1 MNESCR
7 LSEEIDTEKCFNFIL
22 RIPILQ
28 FSTFQKANAL
38 ILISLFLSISSF
50 SLYFLLI
57 FPFLPYSSFHLSI
70 PSLPISLSIL
80 RTSQTYSPFLHRSL
94 QSRVVSQRNK
104 ERNFHIFYQLISG
117 ADVRLLSKCLLQC
130 FGISLVC
137 NFVWINLLEMHF
149 DLEHRGSMR
158 PLVVEASTQE
168 D

>member
-50 SLYFLLI
+50 SFYFLLI

-70 PSLPISLSIL
+70 PSLSISLH
-80 RTSQTYSPFLHRSL
+80 SPHFPNVLAISSSL
-94 QSRVVSQRNK
+94 SAVPGGQSK
-104 ERNFHIFYQLISG
+104 E
-117 ADVRLLSKCLLQC
+117 
-130 FGISLVC
+130 
-137 NFVWINLLEMHF
+137 
-149 DLEHRGSMR
+149 
-158 PLVVEASTQE
+158 
-168 D
+168 